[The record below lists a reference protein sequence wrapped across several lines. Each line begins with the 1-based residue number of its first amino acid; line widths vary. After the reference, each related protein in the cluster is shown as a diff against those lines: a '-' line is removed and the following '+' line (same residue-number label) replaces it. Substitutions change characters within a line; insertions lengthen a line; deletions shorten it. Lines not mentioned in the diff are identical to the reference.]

1 MLTLIVA
8 RARDGAIGK
17 AGTIPWHAPEDL
29 AFFKRETLGGALVM
43 GRRTWQSLPVRPLKH
58 RLNLVV
64 SSHPKIAEHVV
75 TSPEA
80 AVARAFAE
88 GYRRVYG
95 IGGEAIYRRLLPQA
109 DRLLI
114 TEVALE
120 IDGADA
126 FFPEFDPA
134 GWRSLA
140 TVPLRL
146 EAPRCILHE
155 LIRR

>member
-8 RARDGAIGK
+8 RAQGGAIGK

-43 GRRTWQSLPVRPLKH
+43 GRRTWESLPARPLKD

-64 SSHPKIAEHVV
+64 SSRPNIAEHVF
-75 TSPEA
+75 TTPEA
-80 AVARAFAE
+80 AMARALSA
-88 GYRRVYG
+88 GYRRIYG
-95 IGGEAIYRRLLPQA
+95 IGGEAIYRQLLPQA

-120 IDGADA
+120 ISGADA
-126 FFPEFDPA
+126 YFPDFDLA
-134 GWRSLA
+134 DWRSLA
-140 TVPLRL
+140 TAPLRL

-155 LIRR
+155 FIRR